1 MVKTLSW
8 FDQYLAH
15 LDLELLHHAFLIGG
29 KEGVGKRQFSLL
41 LSQLI
46 LCKEKNEY
54 MPCNTCQ
61 PCKLFNSSNHP
72 DFYTIKMEEGKKKI
86 SIKQVKELQTS
97 FYESSFLNGNKV
109 FLIEN
114 AEFLS
119 KDASDSL
126 LKVLEEPSE
135 NTYFIITSH
144 RAKQLSATIQSRC
157 SEVFINN
164 PSKQEIENWLKQEN
178 ISDENLKLA
187 LDLAPGRPLKI
198 KELLDDNILDS
209 RNNFITEISQLIK
222 KGKNII
228 SLSEE
233 WPKDQSTLVFKL
245 EWMSNLMMD
254 AIRYQITGD
263 EKEIQIDTS
272 AITMYLG
279 QKVEFNILFELLTET
294 NTLWSLF
301 IEGTNLKPDYQL
313 QSLFINWENK
323 LDISAR

>member
-1 MVKTLSW
+1 MVKTLPW
-8 FDQYLAH
+8 FDQYLTH
-15 LDLELLHHAFLIGG
+15 LDLKLLHHAFLIGG
-29 KEGVGKRQFSLL
+29 KEGVGKRQFSLQ

-46 LCKEKNEY
+46 LCKEKNED
-54 MPCNTCQ
+54 MPCNACQ

-86 SIKQVKELQTS
+86 SIKQVKEIQTS

-126 LKVLEEPSE
+126 LKVLEEPPE

-164 PSKQEIENWLKQEN
+164 PLKQEIENWLKQEN

-233 WPKDQSTLVFKL
+233 WPKDQRALVFKL

-323 LDISAR
+323 LGISA

>member
-1 MVKTLSW
+1 MVRKLPW

-29 KEGVGKRQFSLL
+29 KEGVGKKNFSLL

-46 LCKEKNEY
+46 LCKEKHEY
-54 MPCNTCQ
+54 FPCNACQ
-61 PCKLFNSSNHP
+61 PCKLFNTSNHP

-86 SIKQVKELQTS
+86 SINQIKELQTN
-97 FYESSFLNGNKV
+97 FYESSFLNGNKI

-126 LKVLEEPSE
+126 LKILEEPPE

-164 PSKQEIENWLKQEN
+164 PSKQEIENWLRQEN
-178 ISDENLKLA
+178 TSDENVKLA
-187 LDLAPGRPLKI
+187 LNLALDRPLKI
-198 KELLDDNILDS
+198 TELLDNNILDS
-209 RNNFITEISQLIK
+209 RNNFINEMSQLIK

-233 WPKDQSTLVFKL
+233 WPKDKRALVFKL

-254 AIRYQITGD
+254 AIRYQMTGD

-272 AITMYLG
+272 AISMYLG

-301 IEGTNLKPDYQL
+301 TEGTNLKEEYQL
-313 QSLFINWENK
+313 QSLFVNWENK
-323 LDISAR
+323 LGISV

>member
-1 MVKTLSW
+1 MKK
-8 FDQYLAH
+8 YLP
-15 LDLELLHHAFLIGG
+15 LFLFLTISFGQDKYQFLLE
-29 KEGVGKRQFSLL
+29 
-41 LSQLI
+41 
-46 LCKEKNEY
+46 
-54 MPCNTCQ
+54 
-61 PCKLFNSSNHP
+61 
-72 DFYTIKMEEGKKKI
+72 
-86 SIKQVKELQTS
+86 
-97 FYESSFLNGNKV
+97 
-109 FLIEN
+109 
-114 AEFLS
+114 
-119 KDASDSL
+119 
-126 LKVLEEPSE
+126 
-135 NTYFIITSH
+135 
-144 RAKQLSATIQSRC
+144 
-157 SEVFINN
+157 
-164 PSKQEIENWLKQEN
+164 
-178 ISDENLKLA
+178 SDENLKLA

-209 RNNFITEISQLIK
+209 RNNFIIEISQLIK

-272 AITMYLG
+272 AISMYLG

-323 LDISAR
+323 LGISA

>member
-1 MVKTLSW
+1 MVKTLPW
-8 FDQYLAH
+8 FDQYLTH

-29 KEGVGKRQFSLL
+29 KEGVGKRQFSLQ

-54 MPCNTCQ
+54 MPCNACQ

-97 FYESSFLNGNKV
+97 IYESSFLNGNKV

-126 LKVLEEPSE
+126 LKVLEEPPE

-164 PSKQEIENWLKQEN
+164 PSKQEIENWLKKEN
-178 ISDENLKLA
+178 ISDENLELA

-233 WPKDQSTLVFKL
+233 WPKDQRALVFKL

-294 NTLWSLF
+294 NTFWSLF

-323 LDISAR
+323 LGISAR

>member
-1 MVKTLSW
+1 MVKTLPW
-8 FDQYLAH
+8 FNQYLVH

-29 KEGVGKRQFSLL
+29 KEGVGKKQFSLH

-54 MPCNTCQ
+54 MPCNSCQ
-61 PCKLFNSSNHP
+61 PCKLFTSSNHP

-86 SIKQVKELQTS
+86 SIKQVKELQTN
-97 FYESSFLNGNKV
+97 FYESSFLNGNKI

-126 LKVLEEPSE
+126 LKVLEEPPE
-135 NTYFIITSH
+135 NTHFIITSH
-144 RAKQLSATIQSRC
+144 RTKQLSATIQSRC

-164 PSKQEIENWLKQEN
+164 PPKQEIENWLKQEN

-187 LDLAPGRPLKI
+187 LDLVPGRPLKI

-233 WPKDQSTLVFKL
+233 WPKDQRALVFKL

-323 LDISAR
+323 LGISA

>member
-1 MVKTLSW
+1 MVRKLPW

-29 KEGVGKRQFSLL
+29 KEGVGKKNFSFL

-46 LCKEKNEY
+46 LCKEKHEY
-54 MPCNTCQ
+54 FPCNACQ
-61 PCKLFNSSNHP
+61 PCKLFNTSNHP

-86 SIKQVKELQTS
+86 SINQIKELQTN
-97 FYESSFLNGNKV
+97 FYESSFLNGNKI

-126 LKVLEEPSE
+126 LKVLEEPPE
-135 NTYFIITSH
+135 NTHFIITSH
-144 RAKQLSATIQSRC
+144 RTKQLSATIQSRC

-164 PSKQEIENWLKQEN
+164 PPKQEIENWLKQEN

-187 LDLAPGRPLKI
+187 LDLVPGRPLKI

-233 WPKDQSTLVFKL
+233 WPKDQRALVFKL

-323 LDISAR
+323 LGISAR

>member
-1 MVKTLSW
+1 MVKTLPW
-8 FDQYLAH
+8 FDQYLTH

-29 KEGVGKRQFSLL
+29 KEGVGKRQFSLQ

-46 LCKEKNEY
+46 LCKEKNED
-54 MPCNTCQ
+54 MPCNACQ

-126 LKVLEEPSE
+126 LKVLEEPPE

-233 WPKDQSTLVFKL
+233 WPKDQRALVFKL

-263 EKEIQIDTS
+263 EKEIQTDTS

-323 LDISAR
+323 LGISAR

>member
-1 MVKTLSW
+1 MVKTLPW
-8 FDQYLAH
+8 FDQYLTH
-15 LDLELLHHAFLIGG
+15 LDLDLLHHAFLIGG

-61 PCKLFNSSNHP
+61 PCKLFKSSNHP

-126 LKVLEEPSE
+126 LKVLEEPPE

-233 WPKDQSTLVFKL
+233 WPKDQRALVCKL

-323 LDISAR
+323 LGISAR

>member
-1 MVKTLSW
+1 MVRKLPW

-29 KEGVGKRQFSLL
+29 KEGVGKKNFSFL

-46 LCKEKNEY
+46 LCKEKHEY
-54 MPCNTCQ
+54 FPCNACQ
-61 PCKLFNSSNHP
+61 PCKLFNTSNHP

-86 SIKQVKELQTS
+86 SINQIKELQTN
-97 FYESSFLNGNKV
+97 FYESSFLNGNKI

-126 LKVLEEPSE
+126 LKILEEPPE

-164 PSKQEIENWLKQEN
+164 PQKQEIENWLRQEN
-178 ISDENLKLA
+178 TSDENVKLA
-187 LDLAPGRPLKI
+187 LNLALGRPLKI
-198 KELLDDNILDS
+198 TELLDNNILDS
-209 RNNFITEISQLIK
+209 RNNFISEMSQLIK

-233 WPKDQSTLVFKL
+233 WPKDKRALVFKL

-254 AIRYQITGD
+254 AIRYQMTGD

-272 AITMYLG
+272 AISMYLG

-301 IEGTNLKPDYQL
+301 TEGTNLKEEYQL
-313 QSLFINWENK
+313 QSLFVNWENK
-323 LDISAR
+323 LGISV

>member
-1 MVKTLSW
+1 MFEILPW
-8 FDQYLAH
+8 FNQYLVR

-29 KEGVGKRQFSLL
+29 KEGVGKKHFSLL

-46 LCKEKNEY
+46 LCKEKNNF
-54 MPCNTCQ
+54 MPCNACQ
-61 PCKLFNSSNHP
+61 SCKLFISSNHP

-86 SIKQVKELQTS
+86 SINQIKELQTN
-97 FYESSFLNGNKV
+97 FYESSFLNGNKI
-109 FLIEN
+109 FLIEY

-119 KDASDSL
+119 RDAADSL
-126 LKVLEEPSE
+126 LKILEEPPK

-157 SEVFINN
+157 SEVFISN
-164 PSKQEIENWLKQEN
+164 PSTKEIEDWLNKEN
-178 ISDENLKLA
+178 TSNGDLELA
-187 LDLAPGRPLKI
+187 LNLASGRPLKI

-209 RNNFITEISQLIK
+209 RNGFISEISQLIK
-222 KGKNII
+222 QGKNIT

-233 WPKDQSTLVFKL
+233 WPKNPKALILKL

-254 AIRYQITGD
+254 AIRYQMTD
-263 EKEIQIDTS
+263 DQKEVQTDTS
-272 AITMYLG
+272 AISMYLG
-279 QKVEFNILFELLTET
+279 KKIEFNILFELLTET

-301 IEGTNLKPDYQL
+301 TDGTNLKADYQL

-323 LDISAR
+323 LGLSA

>member
-1 MVKTLSW
+1 MFKILPW

-29 KEGVGKRQFSLL
+29 KEGVGKKHFSLL

-54 MPCNTCQ
+54 MPCNACQ
-61 PCKLFNSSNHP
+61 PCKLFISSNHP
-72 DFYTIKMEEGKKKI
+72 DFYTIKLEEGKKKI
-86 SIKQVKELQTS
+86 SINQIKELQTN
-97 FYESSFLNGNKV
+97 FYESSFLNGNKI

-119 KDASDSL
+119 KDAADSL
-126 LKVLEEPSE
+126 LKILEEPPK

-157 SEVFINN
+157 SEIFISN
-164 PSKQEIENWLKQEN
+164 PSDKEIEGWLNQEN
-178 ISDENLKLA
+178 TSNGDLELA
-187 LDLAPGRPLKI
+187 LNLASGRPLKI

-209 RNNFITEISQLIK
+209 RNSFISEISQLIK
-222 KGKNII
+222 QGKNII

-233 WPKDQSTLVFKL
+233 WPKNPKALILKL

-254 AIRYQITGD
+254 AIRYQMTD
-263 EKEIQIDTS
+263 DQKEVQTDTS
-272 AITMYLG
+272 AISMYLG
-279 QKVEFNILFELLTET
+279 KKIEFNILFELLTET

-301 IEGTNLKPDYQL
+301 TDGTNLKADYQL

-323 LDISAR
+323 LGLSA

>member
-1 MVKTLSW
+1 MVKTLPW
-8 FDQYLAH
+8 FDQYLTH

-29 KEGVGKRQFSLL
+29 KEGVGKRQFSLQ

-46 LCKEKNEY
+46 LCKEKNED
-54 MPCNTCQ
+54 MPCNACQ

-126 LKVLEEPSE
+126 LKVLEEPPE

-233 WPKDQSTLVFKL
+233 WPKDQRALVFKL

-263 EKEIQIDTS
+263 EKEIQTDTS

-323 LDISAR
+323 LGISA

>member
-1 MVKTLSW
+1 MVKTLPW
-8 FDQYLAH
+8 FNQYLVH

-29 KEGVGKRQFSLL
+29 KEGVGKKQFSLH

-54 MPCNTCQ
+54 MSCNSCQ
-61 PCKLFNSSNHP
+61 PCKLFNTSNHP

-86 SIKQVKELQTS
+86 SINQIKELQTN
-97 FYESSFLNGNKV
+97 FYESSFLNGNKI

-126 LKVLEEPSE
+126 LKVLEEPPE
-135 NTYFIITSH
+135 NTHFIITSH

-164 PSKQEIENWLKQEN
+164 PPKQEIENWLRQEN
-178 ISDENLKLA
+178 TSDENVKLA
-187 LDLAPGRPLKI
+187 LNLALDRPLKI
-198 KELLDDNILDS
+198 TELLDNNILDS
-209 RNNFITEISQLIK
+209 RNNFINEMSQLIK

-233 WPKDQSTLVFKL
+233 WPKDKRALVFKL

-254 AIRYQITGD
+254 AIRYQMTGD

-272 AITMYLG
+272 AISMYLG

-301 IEGTNLKPDYQL
+301 TEGTNLKEEYQL
-313 QSLFINWENK
+313 QSLFVNWENK
-323 LDISAR
+323 LGISV

>member
-1 MVKTLSW
+1 MVKTLPW
-8 FDQYLAH
+8 FDQYLVH

-29 KEGVGKRQFSLL
+29 KEGVGKKQFSLQ

-72 DFYTIKMEEGKKKI
+72 DFYTIKIEEGKKKI
-86 SIKQVKELQTS
+86 SINQVKELQTN
-97 FYESSFLNGNKV
+97 FYESSFLNGNKI

-126 LKVLEEPSE
+126 LKVLEEPPQ

-178 ISDENLKLA
+178 INDENLKLA
-187 LDLAPGRPLKI
+187 LDLASGRPLKI

-209 RNNFITEISQLIK
+209 RNNFITEMSQLIK

-233 WPKDQSTLVFKL
+233 WPKDQRVLFFKL

-263 EKEIQIDTS
+263 EQEIQTDTS

-279 QKVEFNILFELLTET
+279 QRVEFNTLFELLTET

-323 LDISAR
+323 LGISA

>member
-1 MVKTLSW
+1 
-8 FDQYLAH
+8 
-15 LDLELLHHAFLIGG
+15 
-29 KEGVGKRQFSLL
+29 
-41 LSQLI
+41 
-46 LCKEKNEY
+46 
-54 MPCNTCQ
+54 
-61 PCKLFNSSNHP
+61 
-72 DFYTIKMEEGKKKI
+72 MEEGKKKI

-126 LKVLEEPSE
+126 LKVLEEPPE

-233 WPKDQSTLVFKL
+233 WPKDQRALVFKL

-323 LDISAR
+323 LGISAR

>member
-1 MVKTLSW
+1 MVKTLPW
-8 FDQYLAH
+8 FDQYLTH

-29 KEGVGKRQFSLL
+29 KEGVGKRQFSLQ

-46 LCKEKNEY
+46 LCKEKNEDT
-54 MPCNTCQ
+54 PCNACQ

-126 LKVLEEPSE
+126 LKVLEEPPE

-164 PSKQEIENWLKQEN
+164 PSKQEIKNWLKQEN

-233 WPKDQSTLVFKL
+233 WPKDQRSLVFKL

-323 LDISAR
+323 LGISAR